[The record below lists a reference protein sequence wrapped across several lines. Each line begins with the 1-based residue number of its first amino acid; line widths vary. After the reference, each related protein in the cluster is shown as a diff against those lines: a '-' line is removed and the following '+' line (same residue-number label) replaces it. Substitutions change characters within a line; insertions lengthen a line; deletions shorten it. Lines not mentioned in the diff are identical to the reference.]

1 MQEQEPRSDGSEEQH
16 SNGQFAHAEQL
27 VASNAPYAAP
37 AGSDAA
43 PRTETVPD
51 QVLSRPLGN
60 VSGKRP
66 YIGPPDPPHI
76 WYRRRGFIIVF
87 VCMLLFGLV
96 LAGAITNI
104 ISQMNTVEQVQTRTY
119 PFPWTHHPHLIVY
132 MDNGAVHIRAK
143 PMGAITLQET
153 DFTNGFGLN
162 VRNTQVDY
170 NPKGGTITIKA
181 GLQHGL
187 LFFGVRGSNLDV
199 TVPSTTDV
207 EVHVGSGTIRVDDVQ
222 GSVYAETGMGS
233 LIARNV
239 IGPLTMKIE
248 TGPINVLGSTGQI
261 NAFAQSGDITI
272 SQTTL
277 AEKSVLH
284 TENGFIF
291 FRGTLDV
298 HGSYILTSDQGPV
311 NVILPETAA
320 FSLQTGVG
328 SGPLSNS
335 FGRTEVGKGQRAA
348 LTINTRGGKIDIEK
362 SKP

>member
-1 MQEQEPRSDGSEEQH
+1 MQEQEPRFDDSEEQRP
-16 SNGQFAHAEQL
+16 NGQSAHAEQL
-27 VASNAPYAAP
+27 VAASFPYAAP
-37 AGSDAA
+37 VGGDAA
-43 PRTETVPD
+43 VPMETAPD
-51 QVLSRPLGN
+51 HAVSPPLGN
-60 VSGKRP
+60 ASGKRR
-66 YIGPPDPPHI
+66 YMGPPDPPHV

-87 VCMLLFGLV
+87 VGMLLFGLV

-104 ISQMNTVEQVQTRTY
+104 IGQMNTVEQVQTRTY

-153 DFTNGFGLN
+153 DFTDGFGLN
-162 VRNTQVDY
+162 IRNTQVDY

-248 TGPINVLGSTGQI
+248 TGPIN
-261 NAFAQSGDITI
+261 
-272 SQTTL
+272 
-277 AEKSVLH
+277 
-284 TENGFIF
+284 
-291 FRGTLDV
+291 
-298 HGSYILTSDQGPV
+298 IL
-311 NVILPETAA
+311 
-320 FSLQTGVG
+320 
-328 SGPLSNS
+328 
-335 FGRTEVGKGQRAA
+335 
-348 LTINTRGGKIDIEK
+348 
-362 SKP
+362 